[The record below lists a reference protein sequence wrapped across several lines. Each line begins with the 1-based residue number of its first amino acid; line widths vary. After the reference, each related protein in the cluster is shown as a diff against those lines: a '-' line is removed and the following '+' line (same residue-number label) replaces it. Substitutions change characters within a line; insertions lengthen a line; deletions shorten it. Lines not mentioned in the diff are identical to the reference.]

1 MLDVYADWC
10 IACKE
15 FEMHTFSQPAV
26 QAALKDTVLLQVDVT
41 QNSAEQ
47 RALQQHYQIIGPPAI
62 LFFDSQAQ
70 EQKTKRIV
78 GFMPAAAFIQQL
90 ASPAP

>member
-47 RALQQHYQIIGPPAI
+47 RALQQHYQIIGTPAI

-70 EQKTKRIV
+70 EQKTKRICW
-78 GFMPAAAFIQQL
+78 FY
-90 ASPAP
+90 ASSSVLLTD